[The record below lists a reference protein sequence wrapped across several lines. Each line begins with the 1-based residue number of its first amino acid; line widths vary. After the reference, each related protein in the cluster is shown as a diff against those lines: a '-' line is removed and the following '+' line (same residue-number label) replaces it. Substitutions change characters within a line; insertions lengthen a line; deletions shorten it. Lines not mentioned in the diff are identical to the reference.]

1 MNNIDVVIIGH
12 NEGMHIDNM
21 ISCIPSEW
29 HIIYVADRCSD
40 DTIPKLR
47 KYSNVNIIDTSTI
60 DLKGRQ
66 TSFCRNLGLF
76 FTNKSHDVLF
86 LDGDR
91 YVTSGNIASISGSTT
106 DITLL
111 TLENDGRNN
120 PLFDIN
126 AAYGTVY
133 NGFFSCGI
141 FIKRSAI
148 EKITSHELMQ
158 NGNGCI
164 PQVFPEFL
172 QNDWGIE
179 DTSLGDLCFDI
190 GLSVSIDKNI
200 RLRGRFTKHNVD
212 SLDVIEKRFQFR
224 SKLSHV
230 KW

>member
-1 MNNIDVVIIGH
+1 MKNIDVVIIGH
-12 NEGMHIDNM
+12 NEGMYIDSM

-29 HIIYVADRCSD
+29 RIIYVADRCSD

-47 KYSNVNIIDTSTI
+47 KYSNVNIIDTSTM

-91 YVTSGNIASISGSTT
+91 YATSDDIASISDSTT

-148 EKITSHELMQ
+148 EKIASHELMQ
-158 NGNGCI
+158 RCNGCI

-200 RLRGRFTKHNVD
+200 RLRGGFDKNNVD